1 MWEGVLFLKL
11 TNKIL
16 FAEKSLKKFKKIQKN
31 SKKFKKNSKKLKT
44 KKKIYHQKIQIKS
57 F

>member
-1 MWEGVLFLKL
+1 VGGSIVF
-11 TNKIL
+11 KINQQNP
-16 FAEKSLKKFKKIQKN
+16 FCGKKFKKFKKIQKN